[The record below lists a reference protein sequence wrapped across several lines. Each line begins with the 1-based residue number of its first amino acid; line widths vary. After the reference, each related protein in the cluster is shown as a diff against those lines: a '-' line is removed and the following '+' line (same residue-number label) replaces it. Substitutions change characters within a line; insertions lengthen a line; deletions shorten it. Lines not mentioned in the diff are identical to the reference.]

1 MLPFGLQIRRWAGIT
16 AVALIAG
23 CAIPRPTEAPH
34 EAAPAPLPK
43 IPVSAA
49 DGAWEMTASTFIGT
63 GRIPG
68 VPRATL
74 AFEEGRISAYS
85 GCNRASGN
93 AYHAD
98 GRLEVSALSATRR
111 ACAEPLNTFEA
122 RYFGLLRAKPVY
134 RVEGDTLM
142 LLDEKHNARFRR
154 MVQGPGG
161 TAGKP

>member
-1 MLPFGLQIRRWAGIT
+1 MLSFGVQILRSVGIAA
-16 AVALIAG
+16 AVLIAG
-23 CAIPRPTEAPH
+23 CTIPQPAEAPRD
-34 EAAPAPLPK
+34 AAPAPVPK

-49 DGAWEMTASTFIGT
+49 DGVWEMTASTFIGA

-74 AFEEGRISAYS
+74 AFEEGRVSAYS
-85 GCNRASGN
+85 GCNRANGS

-98 GRLEVSALSATRR
+98 GRLEVPALSATRR
-111 ACAEPLNTFEA
+111 ACAEPLGTFEA
-122 RYFGLLRAKPVY
+122 RYFSLLRAKPVL

-142 LLDEKHNARFRR
+142 LLDERHSAKFRR
-154 MVQGPGG
+154 VVQGANG